1 MKSKFNFKI
10 FIICLLIV
18 FVLVG
23 GIGSL
28 FTSKNTNSEWY
39 KTVKHEITP
48 PNFVFPLVWNV
59 LFLLI
64 SISLYYSWMNSK
76 TKKQKKKIAF
86 TFGINFILNILW
98 SVLFFG
104 LKLPT
109 LAFAEIV
116 ILEVSIFSMILVT
129 RKISKLSAW
138 LLAPYL
144 LWVAFASVLTGLA
157 AFG

>member
-28 FTSKNTNSEWY
+28 FTSKNTDSEWY
-39 KTVKHEITP
+39 KTVRHEITP

-76 TKKQKKKIAF
+76 TKKQKRKIAF

-109 LAFAEIV
+109 LAFAEII

-129 RKISKLSAW
+129 RKISQLSAW
-138 LLAPYL
+138 LLVPYL